1 MPLLYI
7 VCAGG
12 IALKIHSM
20 QATFGK
26 LQGKTLKL
34 QDGLNIIEAP
44 NETGKSTWCAF
55 LVSMLYGMNS
65 RERDRTGYIAD
76 KNRYTPWSGA
86 PMSGRIE
93 MKVGQREVT
102 LTRDTKRPNA
112 PMAEFDAVF
121 TGTGEQVPGLT
132 SQNCGEAILG
142 VSREVFERSAFI
154 RQAGLAIRQDP
165 DLEKRIASLITSGE
179 EDSSYTEAAEALKK
193 QLNRRRHNKTGLLP
207 TLEAQR
213 AQREQQLSHI
223 SEIEAELANAHSQV
237 AEMEQQAQRLQAEL
251 DLCAHWERMEQRQAL
266 TDAEEAASQ
275 ANAKAEAMRRRLQ
288 DARIPDN
295 HDIGRLRGAL
305 VNIQSTRKNVEKA
318 RAERDEAMKA
328 VLRAEAPIN
337 ESPFAGQSAESAQ
350 REAAKN
356 APKSS
361 PLLPALLI
369 AALAA
374 LGALTYFRKSL
385 PSPMVFSI
393 GLVGLTGI
401 CVILLLMMMHRYQ
414 KRTAWKA
421 ALTRRFGTDDPT
433 AIHNMAD
440 DYGALLQVLDEAQEA
455 LKVKSAAADSLYASL
470 SSNEQAIL
478 LEIRRFAPS
487 AFDLSSADELLRS
500 CAVLRKELA
509 DAERAA
515 QESRLRRDVLGDRL
529 PADEEDHPASAPLR
543 TREQV
548 EQELSQVHAALAQA
562 RSAADRL
569 AGHLHAGGNPVELR
583 SDAAHLDS
591 EIADLEAEYQ
601 ALTLAMKALECANST
616 IQTRFSPAL
625 GKQTAAIFRELTGD
639 RYNSVSLDRALN
651 LSVQPQGDAISRD
664 AQLLSAGALDQLYLS
679 TRLAICDLVLPAD
692 REIPLIL
699 DDALANFDDK
709 RCVAALNWLKEAAK
723 GRQVLLFTCHSR
735 EADFFREN
743 PEVSVQQLTE
753 LG

>member
-154 RQAGLAIRQDP
+154 RQAGLVIRQDP

-179 EDSSYTEAAEALKK
+179 EDSSYTEATEALKK